1 MAPRNVLVTKRSH
14 DADPNDPETDNP
26 VLIDFGKGLDLEKW
40 QQGNAIAI
48 DQDRKAYGELI
59 EQLAILWMEDTGH
72 NTVPARLIEVVR
84 RCKEEQADER
94 LTMRQVVFILE
105 DLERDIEHPDLATEE
120 VKEISIEE
128 AWKVP
133 NTTSPSRL
141 RQSNSS
147 SFTPSYRRFHRGK
160 KSLST
165 F

>member
-1 MAPRNVLVTKRSH
+1 MVTKRSH

-59 EQLAILWMEDTGH
+59 EQLAILWMEATAHD
-72 NTVPARLIEVVR
+72 TVPARLVEVVR
-84 RCKEEQADER
+84 RCKEEQADDR

-105 DLERDIEHPDLATEE
+105 DLEQDIEHPELASEE
-120 VKEISIEE
+120 IEQITIE
-128 AWKVP
+128 VAWKVP
-133 NTTSPSRL
+133 NTTKRPWRL
-141 RQSNSS
+141 RQPNS
-147 SFTPSYRRFHRGK
+147 SFTPSYRRFRRGK

-165 F
+165 G